1 MQAGLGDFWNDLA
14 INEIDDIW
22 ESYKPNNFNI
32 LECFNFKLGVTPSE
46 ENVPTHLKILL
57 QNAPKEMLAVVL
69 HFCTGTSAIDNS
81 EKIKIIFVSQ
91 DSRNY
96 YISSKSFFKI
106 LHLPKRVECFSQ
118 FKLFREQT
126 LMMMI

>member
-57 QNAPKEMLAVVL
+57 QNAPKEILALVL
-69 HFCTGTSAIDNS
+69 HFCIGTSTIDNS
-81 EKIKIIFVSQ
+81 EKIKIIFVNQ
-91 DSRNY
+91 DSTNY

-106 LHLPKRVECFSQ
+106 LHLPK
-118 FKLFREQT
+118 
-126 LMMMI
+126 